1 MWNTGVKTY
10 DQSLKQ
16 NFIMRADLM
25 WTISDYPAMSMI
37 SGWSGKGK
45 MGCQVC
51 LGSVQGFQLKYCGK
65 CSFYGTNR
73 IFLESNDPLRQKS
86 NLFDNEERR
95 LFRGRL
101 SGEGVKELLDG
112 LVFPPPGKTNSKA
125 RSVGYGEEHHW
136 THVPIFYELP
146 YDIQLTSCIRKKCF

>member
-1 MWNTGVKTY
+1 
-10 DQSLKQ
+10 
-16 NFIMRADLM
+16 M

-51 LGSVQGFQLKYCGK
+51 LGSVQGFQLKYYGK

-146 YDIQLTSCIRKKCF
+146 YWSSHSLRYSIDIMHTKNCF